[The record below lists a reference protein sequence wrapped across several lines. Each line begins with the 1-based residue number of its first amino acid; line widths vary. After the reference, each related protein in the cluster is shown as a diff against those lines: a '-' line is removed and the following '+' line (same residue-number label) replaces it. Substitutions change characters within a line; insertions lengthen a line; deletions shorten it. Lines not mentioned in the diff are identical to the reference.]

1 MRDTIAGIRPR
12 LALLIVLTQA
22 VMVWWVADSEIARSI
37 YLICYSLMMPTALYL
52 LFVRL
57 LRRWLPFRREEL
69 LMGYIVLTCT
79 IPIIGFG
86 GLRFLMPG
94 MGFFP
99 YFSETQP
106 QWSRYVPLLSHLPIL
121 HDAEAINA
129 LYRGQSG
136 VPWQAWTVPILF
148 WSLYLM
154 LLTGTWIGVAAVLHR
169 IWTRQ
174 ERLTFPITVLPLQL
188 TDPQDDL
195 LRRPLFWLGFAI
207 PAVMQSLL
215 ALRDWYPAIPA
226 VQLKASYIKLPIFQS
241 PPWNAFPDFPLG
253 FYPMAIGLAY
263 FVPSSISFS
272 CWFFWLVT
280 RLLYVAGAAL
290 GLEVGDTAAARFPYK
305 EEQAAGAWI
314 AFAMMVSWGAR
325 LHWKSLIRQLTPD
338 EVRTVRLLGLL
349 ALGCVLMCALLMML
363 TGIPPLFALM
373 IIGVYVAY
381 VLSGARIRAEA
392 GGQWTFA
399 PATWTPHRVAN
410 AVLGT
415 QNLSDR
421 AIVAGGYFDLVH
433 VDIRAQS
440 LPYLMEGLKIADS
453 VGLRWRTVL
462 AWVAIGTV
470 TALAVGWWSS
480 LSYFYELGA
489 ATAKSNAYAMWKV
502 QYGMQQMHSLASSP
516 TGWDKN
522 GVLAACIGGVFTL
535 LLASLRMRL
544 NSFPLHPVG
553 YVMANT
559 FTMSAFFLPFLI
571 AWTAKVLVQRF
582 GGSKGYR
589 RSLPFFVGVTL
600 GDIVTQAGWA
610 LVGKVFDV
618 PIYQFLT

>member
-1 MRDTIAGIRPR
+1 MRDTIARIRPR
-12 LALLIVLTQA
+12 LALLIVLTQV

-69 LMGYIVLTCT
+69 LMGYIVLTST

-121 HDAEAINA
+121 HDPKAIDA

-154 LLTGTWIGVAAVLHR
+154 LLTGAWIGLAAVLHR
-169 IWTRQ
+169 IWIRQ

-226 VQLKASYIKLPIFQS
+226 VQLKASYIKIPIFQS
-241 PPWNAFPDFPLG
+241 PPWDAFPAFPLG

-280 RLLYVAGAAL
+280 RLLYVVGAAF

-314 AFAMMVSWGAR
+314 AFAMMVGWGGR
-325 LHWKSLIRQLTPD
+325 YHWKSLVRHLTPD

-349 ALGCVLMCALLMML
+349 ALGCVLMCALMMML

-415 QNLSDR
+415 QNLSDK

-462 AWVAIGTV
+462 AWVAIGTA

-522 GVLAACIGGVFTL
+522 GVLAACVGGGFTL
-535 LLASLRMRL
+535 MLAGLRMRL
-544 NSFPLHPVG
+544 SNFPLHPVG

-600 GDIVTQAGWA
+600 GDIVTQASWA
-610 LVGKVFDV
+610 IVGRVFDV
-618 PIYQFLT
+618 PIYQFLS